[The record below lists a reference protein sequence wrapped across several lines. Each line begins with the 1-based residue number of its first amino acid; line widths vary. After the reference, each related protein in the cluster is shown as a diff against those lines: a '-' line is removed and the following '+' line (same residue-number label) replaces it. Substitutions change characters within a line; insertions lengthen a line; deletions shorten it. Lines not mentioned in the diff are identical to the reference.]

1 MVAKTRDQQIATAGP
16 DRDIIS
22 QVRSF
27 NRAVTQRIGALEDRF
42 LGVGRSLGASR
53 VLFEIGS
60 IGAGIRELRSRLGL
74 DSGYMS
80 RLLRGLAK
88 EGLIR
93 NAQSKK
99 DARVRMLSLT
109 AAGRRELHELNR
121 LSDQEAALIL
131 EPLNERQR
139 GSLIRAMETVEQ
151 LLTASAVAIEVE
163 DPSSQASKECLA
175 QYYRELAQRFENG
188 FDPGASI
195 SATTHELT
203 PPNGYFLVAWLHGK
217 AVGCGALKCHRDF
230 GEIKRMWVASST
242 RGLGV
247 GRRILASLEAI
258 ARQRKLL
265 VIRLETNKSL
275 NEAQTLYRSSGFA
288 EVPAFNDEPY
298 AHHWFEKRL
307 GGPSPSKSTS

>member
-1 MVAKTRDQQIATAGP
+1 MVAKIRDQQAATAGP
-16 DRDIIS
+16 DRDMIS

-60 IGAGIRELRSRLGL
+60 TGAGIRELRSRLGL

-80 RLLRGLAK
+80 RLLRGLVK

-93 NAQSKK
+93 IAQSKK
-99 DARVRMLSLT
+99 DARARMLSLT
-109 AAGRRELHELNR
+109 AAGRRELHKLNR
-121 LSDQEAALIL
+121 LSDQKAAAIL
-131 EPLNERQR
+131 EPLNEHQR
-139 GSLIRAMETVEQ
+139 GSLTVAMETVER

-163 DPSSQASKECLA
+163 DPSSHASKECLA
-175 QYYRELAQRFENG
+175 QYYRELSQRFENG

-195 SATTHELT
+195 SATTRELT

-230 GEIKRMWVASST
+230 GEIKRMWVAPST
-242 RGLGV
+242 RSLGV

-258 ARQRKLL
+258 ALRRKLL

-275 NEAQTLYRSSGFA
+275 NEAQRLYRSSGFV

-307 GGPSPSKSTS
+307 RGSM